1 MTLGRE
7 LNFDFMEGKKEIQ
20 IKARE
25 EDLKGFYS
33 NLMQIS
39 HTREE
44 FCLDFFNV
52 LPPRGVLVARI
63 MVSPAHL
70 KRIILALQEN
80 IKKYEEKFGKVEA
93 AKEPIKIVGFQPK

>member
-1 MTLGRE
+1 
-7 LNFDFMEGKKEIQ
+7 MEKKEIK
-20 IKARE
+20 IKAKE

-52 LPPRGVLVARI
+52 IPPQGVLVARI
-63 MVSPAHL
+63 MVNSSHL
-70 KRIILALQEN
+70 KRIIFALQEN
-80 IKKYEEKFGKVEA
+80 MKKYEEKFGKVELV
-93 AKEPIKIVGFQPK
+93 KEPEKIFGFQSK